1 MMAPVELLLISS
13 FAEVTERILQSGL
26 KDTITVF
33 LISMLPVSE
42 LRGAIPV
49 AIHTFK
55 MSIPKS
61 YMISVIGNL
70 IPPVLILLLLGP
82 FSRFL
87 SKWRPFEK
95 FFIWLFSHTKSRSA
109 LVEKHKT
116 LGLAIFV
123 AIPLP
128 ITGAWTGSIAAFL
141 LGMDLKHAMTGVL
154 FGVLT
159 AGVIV
164 TLISCLSLTGIII
177 GVILLL
183 SIGGVGF
190 ILQRRGSR

>member
-1 MMAPVELLLISS
+1 MMAPVELLLIFS
-13 FAEVTERILQSGL
+13 FAEVMERILQSGL
-26 KDTITVF
+26 KGTITVF

-70 IPPVLILLLLGP
+70 IPPVLILLFLGP

-95 FFIWLFSHTKSRSA
+95 FFNWLFSHTKSRSA
-109 LVEKHKT
+109 LVEKYKT

-164 TLISCLSLTGIII
+164 TLISCLSLTGVII
-177 GVILLL
+177 GIILLL

-190 ILQRRGSR
+190 ILQRKGSR

>member
-1 MMAPVELLLISS
+1 MKAPLGLLLISV
-13 FAEVTERILQSGL
+13 FAEVIERILQSGL
-26 KDTITVF
+26 KGPITVF

-49 AIHTFK
+49 ALHTFK
-55 MSIPKS
+55 MSIAKS
-61 YMISVIGNL
+61 YLVSVIGNL
-70 IPPVLILLLLGP
+70 IPPLLILLFLGP

-95 FFIWLFSHTKSRSA
+95 FFNWLFSHTKSRSVV
-109 LVEKHKT
+109 VEKYKT
-116 LGLAIFV
+116 FGLAIFV

-141 LGMDLKHAMTGVL
+141 LNMSIKYAMTGILV
-154 FGVLT
+154 GVLT

-164 TLISCLSLTGIII
+164 TLISHLSFTGILI
-177 GVILLL
+177 GVTILLL
-183 SIGGVGF
+183 IGGVGF
-190 ILQRRGSR
+190 VLQRKDRR

>member
-1 MMAPVELLLISS
+1 MTTSVTLLLISM
-13 FAEVTERILQSGL
+13 FAGVVERILQSGL
-26 KDTITVF
+26 KGPITVF

-55 MSIPKS
+55 MSIP
-61 YMISVIGNL
+61 YGYIVSVIGNL
-70 IPPVLILLLLGP
+70 IPPILILLFLGP
-82 FSRFL
+82 FSKFL
-87 SKWRPFEK
+87 SRWRPFRT
-95 FFIWLFSHTKSRSA
+95 FFNWLFSYTKSRS
-109 LVEKHKT
+109 LIVENYKT
-116 LGLAIFV
+116 IGLTIFV

-141 LGMDLKHAMTGVL
+141 LGMDLKYAMIGIL
-154 FGVLT
+154 AGVLT

-164 TLISCLSLTGIII
+164 TLISCLSLMGVII

-183 SIGGVGF
+183 SIGGIGF
-190 ILQRRGSR
+190 ILQKKGRR